1 MNEPTKKTSRGFYI
15 ALFVVVVIVV
25 WASQPGSSNGVA
37 STLVRSMNNVRQI
50 GLALLL
56 YAKDNDGKLP
66 MLLSALSPD
75 YLDADALPKLRFRD
89 QDGKTDL
96 DWLYYPKANIN
107 TLPDTTILAAAP
119 RARRH
124 GGKEERIVLHRD
136 FSVTRMPEAQFQK
149 QLAEE
154 LRAATP

>member
-1 MNEPTKKTSRGFYI
+1 MNEPIKKSSRGFYV
-15 ALFVVVVIVV
+15 ALFVVVAIVV
-25 WASQPGSSNGVA
+25 WAGQPGSSNGVA

-66 MLLSALSPD
+66 LLLSALSPD
-75 YLDADALPKLRFRD
+75 YLDADSLPKLRFRD

-119 RARRH
+119 RTRRH
-124 GGKEERIVLHRD
+124 GGNEKRIVLHRD
-136 FSVTRMPEAQFQK
+136 GSVVTMPEAEFQK

-154 LRAATP
+154 LRVAAP